1 LWYNTIGFLAPLPL
15 EKEGIMTLEG
25 TVVNGTILLDQ
36 PAQLPEGA
44 RVEVRLKEQTG
55 ACKPTQARL
64 SEVAGTVDDLPTG
77 MARNDD
83 RYLHGDGS
91 AAQLSLVELD
101 RLLDDFSAGLPPLP
115 TLPAD
120 LCRADLHGE
129 HD

>member
-1 LWYNTIGFLAPLPL
+1 LPI
-15 EKEGIMTLEG
+15 EKKGSMTLEG

-44 RVEVRLKEQTG
+44 RVEVRLKEETG
-55 ACKPTQARL
+55 AGKPTVTRL
-64 SEVAGTVDDLPTG
+64 LESAGTVEELPTD
-77 MARNDD
+77 MAGNDD
-83 RYLHGDGS
+83 RYLHGVAS
-91 AAQLSLVELD
+91 APQLSLVELD
-101 RLLDDFSAGLPPLP
+101 RLLDDFSSGLPPLH